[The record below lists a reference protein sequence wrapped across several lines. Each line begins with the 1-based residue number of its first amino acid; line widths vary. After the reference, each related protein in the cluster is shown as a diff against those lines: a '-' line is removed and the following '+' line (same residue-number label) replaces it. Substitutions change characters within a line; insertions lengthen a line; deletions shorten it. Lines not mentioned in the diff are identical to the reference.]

1 MKKFRFLLR
10 ERKTVCRVVAEV
22 AHEAARVV
30 DHEVARDHTRG
41 AEAAVTQEVAP
52 DREVF

>member
-1 MKKFRFLLR
+1 MKNFVFLLR
-10 ERKTVCRVVAEV
+10 EKKLCRVVAAV

-41 AEAAVTQEVAP
+41 AEAAVIQEVAP